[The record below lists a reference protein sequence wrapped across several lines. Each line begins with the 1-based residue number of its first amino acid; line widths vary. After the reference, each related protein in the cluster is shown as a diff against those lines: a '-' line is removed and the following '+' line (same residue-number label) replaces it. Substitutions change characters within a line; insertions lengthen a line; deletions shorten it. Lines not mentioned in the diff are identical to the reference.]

1 MSIPGIEPNYKRLPL
16 VFNDYLVLIPSVLV
30 DRLWLFSR
38 RLLISA
44 RVHLSISRFF
54 LFVMRNVAPIETL
67 HVRLTSNF

>member
-54 LFVMRNVAPIETL
+54 FICDAECGAN
-67 HVRLTSNF
+67 